1 MLTLTPVQIVTQEI
15 IFKILLKLTQRK
27 LVFKWNNYLFAQG
40 AGVVA
45 AVDITPSRRHQSIH
59 TAHQHYSLCSPGTQ

>member
-1 MLTLTPVQIVTQEI
+1 MLTLTPVQIVTPEI

-27 LVFKWNNYLFAQG
+27 LVFKWNNYLFAHG

-45 AVDITPSRRHQSIH
+45 GVGITPSRRHRRIYR
-59 TAHQHYSLCSPGTQ
+59 AHKDYSLCSPGTQ

>member
-1 MLTLTPVQIVTQEI
+1 MLTLAPVQIVTQEI

-40 AGVVA
+40 VGVVA
-45 AVDITPSRRHQSIH
+45 AVGITASRRHRSIY
-59 TAHQHYSLCSPGTQ
+59 TAHQHDSLCSPGTQ